1 MTAAEKKAK
10 VGRQKKYAWVIMN
23 GKKVRI
29 KRPVLIDG
37 MLVSDWI
44 EINADDIWLTQ
55 NEMFDVLDVRQQEKD
70 ENMSSPIEVVD
81 RDESEIPF

>member
-10 VGRQKKYAWVIMN
+10 VERQKKYAWVFVN